1 MKLASRVN
9 QVTPSLTLAIDSLAK
24 EMKKNGEDVCSFSA
38 GEPDFD
44 TPTHIRAAAKK
55 ALDEGKTRY
64 GPAAGE
70 AGLRKAIAE
79 KLLRDNQLAY
89 NADNVIVTNGGKQSL
104 YNLIMALIEAGDE
117 V

>member
-64 GPAAGE
+64 GPAAG
-70 AGLRKAIAE
+70 R
-79 KLLRDNQLAY
+79 
-89 NADNVIVTNGGKQSL
+89 
-104 YNLIMALIEAGDE
+104 
-117 V
+117 

>member
-44 TPTHIRAAAKK
+44 TPTHIKAAAK
-55 ALDEGKTRY
+55 R
-64 GPAAGE
+64 PSM
-70 AGLRKAIAE
+70 RE
-79 KLLRDNQLAY
+79 KLATDRLP
-89 NADNVIVTNGGKQSL
+89 GKR
-104 YNLIMALIEAGDE
+104 G
-117 V
+117 